1 MQICNGSCK
10 SIGGGIEALEI
21 KKKKKETREVE
32 REGGGGEEGE
42 GEAEGDGEE
51 GAGQKKVKEKAN
63 VGFVDTLGTSSR
75 SGCQTNRYME
85 IQKIKTNETRQEKRK
100 EGRRKEGGKEGI
112 LHYQSDS
119 QVDLCR
125 SHEEHTEE

>member
-21 KKKKKETREVE
+21 KKKETRES
-32 REGGGGEEGE
+32 REGGGGGEEGE

-85 IQKIKTNETRQEKRK
+85 IQKIKNE
-100 EGRRKEGGKEGI
+100 
-112 LHYQSDS
+112 
-119 QVDLCR
+119 
-125 SHEEHTEE
+125 